1 MEAND
6 VCAHRLLRQGRSLRV
21 LFASVFLLGLAC
33 CAAAALAEGQDLP
46 EAAAIEGDWLVQSR
60 DAIIRIEREGDQYQ
74 GHIVWQLHDTY
85 GPEDGPAL
93 NGKIVTDRNNPDPA
107 LRARPLT
114 GLRLLWGLHYEPD
127 HHMWVDGRVYDSDNG
142 KTYHCQ
148 IHLQDNDHLILRGFI
163 GISLLG
169 GSTTWTRTKLSD
181 YTSDSSPGGAH

>member
-1 MEAND
+1 M
-6 VCAHRLLRQGRSLRV
+6 
-21 LFASVFLLGLAC
+21 
-33 CAAAALAEGQDLP
+33 P

-60 DAIIRIEREGDQYQ
+60 DAIIRIERQGDQYQ
-74 GHIVWQLHDTY
+74 GSIVWQLHDTY

-107 LRARPLT
+107 LRARHLT
-114 GLRLLWGLHYEPD
+114 GLQLLWGLHYDPD
-127 HHMWVDGRVYDSDNG
+127 RHMWVDGQVYDSDNG

-169 GSTTWTRTKLSD
+169 GSTTWTRAKVSD
-181 YTSDSSPGGAH
+181 YTSGSSTGGAH